1 MKLYYSLLFICIVLL
16 LTGCSFSSLTE
27 DSSHLTIG
35 NSMEINTTDSDL
47 ILLDNMDT
55 LATDGLYYASWG
67 IGEKEPYENSEGKTI
82 DLYDAQIYFLLD
94 EYKDEETAQQNMNSW
109 FTDAKA
115 NYEVLNEETITCN
128 EQTYSLITYT
138 FKNKNNPFIQGIS
151 VFTVSNNSVI
161 CIELTSGKNFE
172 EDLKTVLLDFLNK
185 CTYMKDYGVN

>member
-16 LTGCSFSSLTE
+16 LTGCSFSSLIE

-185 CTYMKDYGVN
+185 CTYMKD

>member
-1 MKLYYSLLFICIVLL
+1 MKTV
-16 LTGCSFSSLTE
+16 
-27 DSSHLTIG
+27 
-35 NSMEINTTDSDL
+35 
-47 ILLDNMDT
+47 
-55 LATDGLYYASWG
+55 
-67 IGEKEPYENSEGKTI
+67 K
-82 DLYDAQIYFLLD
+82 
-94 EYKDEETAQQNMNSW
+94 AQQNMNSW

-185 CTYMKDYGVN
+185 CTYMKD